1 MRFTESEEHFPHTV
15 VVCDP
20 VFKEEHLVPEI
31 LHKWDWTASLV
42 AVEVVVGRGQ
52 RHVALRVD
60 GVVEVPRGHRG
71 DAHAAAEHALR
82 VLPQRHE
89 GGVAAVG
96 PAPNAHATRV
106 DEGEPLREL
115 FGDGDLV
122 LDLDSAEVPVSGKEL
137 LDAVEARSSAVDF
150 GVNDAV
156 VRDEEFSLLGWSL
169 CLRSGLAIFHEELL
183 PNLPRCTCS
192 RRYGHLVCL
201 DGDGFKV

>member
-1 MRFTESEEHFPHTV
+1 ML
-15 VVCDP
+15 
-20 VFKEEHLVPEI
+20 KEQHLVPKV
-31 LHKWDWTASLV
+31 LDQRDWTASLV
-42 AVEVVVGRGQ
+42 AAEVVVGRGQ

-71 DAHAAAEHALR
+71 DADAAAEHALR
-82 VLPQRHE
+82 VLAQRHQ

-106 DEGEPLREL
+106 DEGETLRQL

-122 LDLDSAEVPVSGKEL
+122 LDLDSAEVLVSGKEL

-156 VRDEEFSLLGWSL
+156 VRDEELSLLGWMVTDKCRGSE
-169 CLRSGLAIFHEELL
+169 F
-183 PNLPRCTCS
+183 S
-192 RRYGHLVCL
+192 RGTLTQSPEMYL
-201 DGDGFKV
+201 